1 MEAPVP
7 EPHLWLRMPSLVQI
21 PHALP
26 GVVSAPLGLHKM
38 IWSGAWLEVLTVQ
51 LLFKCVLKKTESGRG
66 LLVSWSPD
74 TLCPPCGQSAFLTPQ
89 PGHGCTHAGTWGQ
102 Y

>member
-51 LLFKCVLKKTESGRG
+51 LLFKCVLKKTDQYIPHRIFHLPKMG
-66 LLVSWSPD
+66 LKFKSVLRSR
-74 TLCPPCGQSAFLTPQ
+74 
-89 PGHGCTHAGTWGQ
+89 
-102 Y
+102 